1 MQTIIMRNYMSVFS
15 STIYSAML
23 NMSTSKLTSQ
33 EFKGTYFQVNE
44 QRIIAYLEIIAAIT
58 VLLTIVDLS

>member
-1 MQTIIMRNYMSVFS
+1 MSS
-15 STIYSAML
+15 
-23 NMSTSKLTSQ
+23 SKLTSQ